1 MHVLHSLGLL
11 KLANLLDM
19 IHQVST
25 IHVLHDKVQAVL
37 PSKRQGKEERIQTL
51 HRFKQKKKLKSWTE
65 AVPLCHI
72 LQRRKRC
79 GTAVCLKRTLSE
91 LFRRSGDA

>member
-1 MHVLHSLGLL
+1 MLWNLVFVHVLHSLGLL

-37 PSKRQGKEERIQTL
+37 PSKRRGKEERIQTL
-51 HRFKQKKKLKSWTE
+51 HRFKQKKPK
-65 AVPLCHI
+65 
-72 LQRRKRC
+72 
-79 GTAVCLKRTLSE
+79 E
-91 LFRRSGDA
+91 LDRSGSTLPHPLAT